1 MLHLYDFTASAVQR
15 FHAASDI
22 IVFCIETQR
31 TDERYRDVAYC
42 VKTVCDVIAIDAV
55 I

>member
-1 MLHLYDFTASAVQR
+1 MLHLYDFTA
-15 FHAASDI
+15 
-22 IVFCIETQR
+22 FCIETQR
-31 TDERYRDVAYC
+31 TDERYRDGAYC